1 MISQLLQPKNRWLI
15 SLIAIATAF
24 TGGTALYT
32 LAELGQKPVTP
43 AATVSQPVKV
53 TALGRLEPEGE
64 VVKVSAPMLLDGDRI
79 AQILV
84 KEGDR
89 VTANQVIAVL
99 DSAARL
105 EDAVRQAQEQVNV
118 AQAKLAQVEAGAK
131 TGEIQAQ
138 QATIARL
145 EAERS
150 GELMVQQAEID
161 RWAAE
166 VQNAQAEWSRYQKL
180 YGEGAISASTL
191 DSKRLP
197 LKTAE
202 AQLAQTRATL
212 GKLAGSIDAQI
223 REAQATLNQIAEV
236 RPVDVR
242 AAQAEVDSAIVS
254 LKKAQTDLGQ
264 ASIRAPL
271 TGQILKI
278 HSRAGEK
285 LSSDGVVDIAA
296 TDRMIVVAEVYQTD
310 IGKVKLGQPA
320 IVTGQAI
327 SEDLR
332 GEVMQIG
339 LQVSQ
344 QKVYSDKPGENL
356 DRRIVEVKIRLNP
369 ADGQKVAG
377 LTNLQVQ
384 TAIQTATQINTQSSF
399 K

>member
-1 MISQLLQPKNRWLI
+1 MTSQLFQPKNRWFI
-15 SLIAIATAF
+15 GLIAIATAI

-32 LAELGQKPVTP
+32 LAEFGQKPATQPVVSTP
-43 AATVSQPVKV
+43 QPVKV

-64 VVKVSAPMLLDGDRI
+64 VVKVSAPMSLDGDRV
-79 AQILV
+79 AQVLV

-138 QATIARL
+138 QAMIARL

-150 GELMVQQAEID
+150 GELVAQQAEID

-166 VQNAQAEWSRYQKL
+166 VQNAQAEWRRYQEL
-180 YGEGAISASTL
+180 FGEGAISASTL

-197 LKTAE
+197 LETAE
-202 AQLAQTRATL
+202 AQLAQARATL
-212 GKLAGSIDAQI
+212 GKSAGSIEAQI

-242 AAQAEVDSAIVS
+242 AAQTEVDSAIAA
-254 LKKAQTDLGQ
+254 LQKAQTDLEQ

-285 LSSDGVVDIAA
+285 LSSEGVVDMAA
-296 TDRMIVVAEVYQTD
+296 TDRMIAVAEVYQTD
-310 IGKVKLGQPA
+310 IDKVKLGQPA
-320 IVTGQAI
+320 TVTGQAI
-327 SEDLR
+327 PGDLR

-344 QKVYSDKPGENL
+344 QKVYSDQPGENL
-356 DRRIVEVKIRLNP
+356 DRRIVEVKIRLHP
-369 ADGQKVAG
+369 EDGKKVAG

-384 TAIQTATQINTQSSF
+384 TAIQTDAPLN
-399 K
+399 